1 MNKITTL
8 LNELESKIP
17 HSHQVNPAVS
27 AVPVGWHIEHL
38 LMSTSRI
45 IKAISL
51 SDPAQYKWRFN
62 KKRILIMAIQKIPRG
77 KGKAPKTSL
86 PDGEI
91 SIESLN
97 ANLLKTRQKVA
108 ELSGLHPKNYFEHP
122 YFGHLHLKAGQKFIR
137 IHMRHHLNIINDIL
151 KANP

>member
-1 MNKITTL
+1 MNKITSL
-8 LNELESKIP
+8 LHELETKIP
-17 HSHQVNPAVS
+17 HSHRVNTDVS

-62 KKRILIMAIQKIPRG
+62 KRRILIMAVQKIPRG
-77 KGKAPKTSL
+77 RGKAPKTSL
-86 PDGEI
+86 PEGEI
-91 SIESLN
+91 SVESLK
-97 ANLLKTRQKVA
+97 AGLEKTKQKVA
-108 ELSGLHPKNYFEHP
+108 ELPGLHPKNYFEHP
-122 YFGHLHLKAGQKFIR
+122 YFGHLNLRAGQKFIR
-137 IHMRHHLNIINDIL
+137 IHIRHHLKIINDIL